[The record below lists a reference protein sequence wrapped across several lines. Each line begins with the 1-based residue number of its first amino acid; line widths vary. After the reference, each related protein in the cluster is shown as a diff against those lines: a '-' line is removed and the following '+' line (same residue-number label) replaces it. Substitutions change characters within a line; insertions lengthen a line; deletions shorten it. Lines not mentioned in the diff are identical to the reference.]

1 MNGTEVNPRYSENAL
16 KEKAFLQELNK
27 KPPLQKFFGYCKLS
41 GPGFMNAAF
50 TLGAGSFA
58 SSVTSAS
65 TPWAQTLLPP
75 CSRW

>member
-50 TLGAGSFA
+50 TPVSYTHLD
-58 SSVTSAS
+58 VYKR
-65 TPWAQTLLPP
+65 Q
-75 CSRW
+75 

>member
-41 GPGFMNAAF
+41 GPGFM
-50 TLGAGSFA
+50 LS
-58 SSVTSAS
+58 
-65 TPWAQTLLPP
+65 LIHI
-75 CSRW
+75 